1 MVGTKTIIQRVMEYR
16 GGESFGIGR
25 AVVSLAAMVVVG
37 VHAATAL
44 AQQQTATNLETAVLP
59 SAEEFIETPALLPSI
74 FGIWD
79 VERYRKI
86 FKLQESGRWGPADRE
101 IKRLDNKLLLG
112 HVLAQRYLHPTRYRS
127 RYTELREWM
136 RHYADHPQANRIYR
150 LAMKRKPRKAR
161 APRRPIVHPAAKL
174 VEQPRDPEVFYKSSM
189 RRSSRLNR
197 EARRTIRRVRI
208 HARRGWL
215 TSARRIVARKRTRR
229 VLDQVELDIARAYL
243 GSGYFFRG
251 APKKAFASADAP
263 ARRSGHYMPFGH
275 WTAGLAAYQMG
286 LFAHAADHFEGMA
299 QSSRISG
306 RRQAAAA
313 FWAARANMLAKRP
326 DRVNRWLEIAA
337 AHPRSFY
344 GLLAGRVLGVEPAF
358 EWSIPSLTVAHIRT
372 VTRHPVGQRALALLQ
387 IGSDR
392 RAELELRSLTGI
404 DNRELGESLLAV
416 ANAARLPAL
425 SLRTAPML
433 SAEGGAW
440 HHGALYPVPDWRPAG
455 GFKLDR
461 AVIFAFMRQESR
473 FNSRAKSR
481 SGARGLMQLMP
492 ATASFIGRKRYRGGR
507 RNLLYQPELNMA
519 LGQKYIRHLIDQ
531 DQIKGDLALAA
542 AAYNGGPGNLA
553 KWRKRAKRWRYT
565 DRLVFIETI
574 PSSETRDYVKRVL
587 ANIWVYRHRLGQ
599 AAPSLDTLAAGRA
612 PSYKALDGT
621 QGSAARHARN

>member
-1 MVGTKTIIQRVMEYR
+1 MVGTKTKIQRVVAFS
-16 GGESFGIGR
+16 GGGSFGLGR
-25 AVVSLAAMVVVG
+25 AVVSLAAVVVVG
-37 VHAATAL
+37 VFAASAL
-44 AQQQTATNLETAVLP
+44 AQQQ
-59 SAEEFIETPALLPSI
+59 SASDIETALLPSVEEFIGTPVEFPSI
-74 FGIWD
+74 FGSRD
-79 VERYRKI
+79 VARYQKI
-86 FKLQESGRWGPADRE
+86 FRLQESGHWGPADRE

-127 RYTELREWM
+127 RFSELREWM
-136 RHYADHPQANRIYR
+136 QHYADHPQATRIYR

-161 APRRPIVHPAAKL
+161 APSRPIVHPAPKIEERIR
-174 VEQPRDPEVFYKSSM
+174 VPEVFYKSSM
-189 RRSSRLNR
+189 RRSSRLHR

-208 HARRGWL
+208 HAGRGWL

-229 VLDQVELDIARAYL
+229 VLDQVELDIVRAHL

-251 APKKAFASADAP
+251 APEKAFASADAP

-286 LFAHAADHFEGMA
+286 SFARAADHFEAMA
-299 QSSRISG
+299 QSNQISG

-326 DRVNRWLEIAA
+326 DRVSRWLAVAA

-358 EWSIPSLTVAHIRT
+358 EWSIPSLTAANIGIVN
-372 VTRHPVGQRALALLQ
+372 RHPAGQRALALLQ

-392 RAELELRSLTGI
+392 RAEFELRGLTGI
-404 DNRELGESLLAV
+404 DDRELSESLLAV

-433 SAEGGAW
+433 REESGAR

-461 AVIFAFMRQESR
+461 AVIYAFMRQESR
-473 FNSRAKSR
+473 FNVRAKSR

-492 ATASFIGRKRYRGGR
+492 ATASFIGRKRYRGRR
-507 RNLLYQPELNMA
+507 RNLLYQPELNIA

-531 DQIKGDLALAA
+531 DQIQGDLALAA

-553 KWRKRAKRWRYT
+553 KWRKRAKRWRYF
-565 DRLVFIETI
+565 DQLVFIETI
-574 PSSETRDYVKRVL
+574 PSRETRDYVKRVL
-587 ANIWVYRHRLGQ
+587 ANLWVYRHGCGSGMEN
-599 AAPSLDTLAAGRA
+599 PS
-612 PSYKALDGT
+612 
-621 QGSAARHARN
+621 H